1 MIIVL
6 LIINIVLLL
15 ILSFW
20 DILND
25 RFFKNGIVKQIN
37 KNIESNTTEIERL
50 KEQESSDE
58 RDFLTNNS
66 ERIRQL
72 KAINI
77 VLMSIK
83 K

>member
-25 RFFKNGIVKQIN
+25 RFFENGIVKQIN